1 METEYRAQPD
11 LPTVLGIVA
20 IVLAALLLWA
30 FLAPPAAPGF
40 GAAPV
45 PTLQPTPQITIPAGA
60 EVRAA
65 APQISGDG
73 NTVTITNN
81 YTIVDTDVC
90 VALVC
95 PPRGQP

>member
-20 IVLAALLLWA
+20 IVLAALLLWS
-30 FLAPPAAPGF
+30 FLAPPAAPVLGV
-40 GAAPV
+40 APV
-45 PTLQPTPQITIPAGA
+45 ATLQPTPAITIPAGA

-65 APQISGDG
+65 APQISGD
-73 NTVTITNN
+73 NNSVTITNN
-81 YTIVDTDVC
+81 YTITDVC